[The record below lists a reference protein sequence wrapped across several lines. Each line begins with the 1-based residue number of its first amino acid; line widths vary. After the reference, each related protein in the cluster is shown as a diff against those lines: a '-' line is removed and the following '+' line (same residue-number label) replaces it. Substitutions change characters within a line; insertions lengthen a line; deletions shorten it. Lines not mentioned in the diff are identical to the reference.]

1 MLDRI
6 LVESNKAEHAL
17 HSQLQENLEEYLS
30 TWLLL
35 DYSLNVALLWQ
46 EVDAL
51 QQHQLSQRYVI

>member
-30 TWLLL
+30 TRLLL
-35 DYSLNVALLWQ
+35 D
-46 EVDAL
+46 
-51 QQHQLSQRYVI
+51 